1 MARSPLFDNVDPGLV
16 AAFEANQGVGP
27 YSVRATSGYRPGDPR
42 YHGKGAAMDIELYDP
57 KTGTALDNY
66 QNAQTAQAYQQYA
79 NKLYQWAQQNNPQL
93 AEQLRWGGYF
103 SGGPGKYGAL
113 DLMHFD
119 VGGGAGGTPMA
130 GGSWGTGFTPEQM
143 AIWGIKDAGGQG
155 QGPSGG
161 APADPQQ
168 AYMQQMWAYAQAQG
182 ARTGVDPRIILAQ
195 SAIETGYGKH
205 VPNNNYFGIKG
216 EGGAPQQTLEFINGK
231 MTPTQANFRGYEN
244 PEASFTGYG
253 DFLLANPR
261 YGDLRAAKGL
271 EAQAAALQA
280 SGYATDPEY
289 GKKVLAIA
297 QGIPETGFGAATPN
311 TPLDSTTPKTTGIP
325 VPAKPEDK
333 QSPFAKA
340 MEGLGGGLGDMG
352 MGGAAAPLQ
361 TNQAA
366 AAPSIQMPSQSIINP
381 DAANAQRQQLAEVMA
396 RLNSGRLFG

>member
-1 MARSPLFDNVDPGLV
+1 
-16 AAFEANQGVGP
+16 
-27 YSVRATSGYRPGDPR
+27 
-42 YHGKGAAMDIELYDP
+42 MDVERYDP

-143 AIWGIKDAGGQG
+143 AIWGIKDA
-155 QGPSGG
+155 
-161 APADPQQ
+161 
-168 AYMQQMWAYAQAQG
+168 AQG

-231 MTPTQANFRGYEN
+231 MTPTQANFRGYDN

-253 DFLLANPR
+253 DFLLANKR
-261 YGDLRAAKGL
+261 YEGLRSAKGL
-271 EAQAAALQA
+271 EAQAAALQS

-289 GKKVLAIA
+289 GKKVLSIA
-297 QGIPETGFGAATPN
+297 QGIPETGFSAATPN
-311 TPLDSTTPKTTGIP
+311 TPLDSTAPKTTGIP
-325 VPAKPEDK
+325 VPAKPADK
-333 QSPFAKA
+333 GSSFADKLA
-340 MEGLGGGLGDMG
+340 DAVGNMSV
-352 MGGAAAPLQ
+352 GATGSAPLQ

-366 AAPSIQMPSQSIINP
+366 AAPSMQMPMQSTVNP
-381 DAANAQRQQLAEVMA
+381 DIANAQRDQLAQALV
-396 RLNSGRLFG
+396 RLNSGRLYG